1 MVVNECNT
9 ALQIDQENNLSSYV
23 DTSIGCLDFEQAQ
36 SYVNTV
42 TVMSKVMT
50 HYIFDPLEFQE
61 TNSQDNYF
69 VQRDR
74 TGLFSGMSQSKRSA
88 AIKTSFDTNYQSG
101 VVDSIPILNLFFESE
116 VTYDAMTYDFIA
128 NDDGAYWID
137 STVAPRS
144 QYGYYTF
151 NLGEGEK

>member
-1 MVVNECNT
+1 M
-9 ALQIDQENNLSSYV
+9 
-23 DTSIGCLDFEQAQ
+23 
-36 SYVNTV
+36 
-42 TVMSKVMT
+42 
-50 HYIFDPLEFQE
+50 
-61 TNSQDNYF
+61 
-69 VQRDR
+69 
-74 TGLFSGMSQSKRSA
+74 
-88 AIKTSFDTNYQSG
+88 
-101 VVDSIPILNLFFESE
+101 VDSIPILNLFFESE